1 MQRTADS
8 HVSGCSANQRHP
20 EIMQK
25 IKSKNSKF
33 SSSEVLLLCLLSGCL
48 AFWCFPC
55 FTCVTSHKAG
65 ECVCLP
71 LLDGFG
77 LIPPITTSMRVSVR
91 QRYGIEGTICKDC
104 CYTWCCYSCTWCQI
118 AREIKT
124 RANPILFVNMNPK

>member
-1 MQRTADS
+1 MPDT
-8 HVSGCSANQRHP
+8 VSNQPRP
-20 EIMQK
+20 YIT
-25 IKSKNSKF
+25 STTSNDWT
-33 SSSEVLLLCLLSGCL
+33 SGICDCFEDLPTCCL